1 MKKKLLRELLPNT
14 LLYIEQLSAA
24 LLDKFRCTL
33 DLRGKR
39 IDIGLLVAQ
48 ARENLLDL
56 GNSLGV

>member
-1 MKKKLLRELLPNT
+1 MKKKLLRELLSDA

-24 LLDKFRCTL
+24 LLDKLRCTL

-48 ARENLLDL
+48 VRENLLDL